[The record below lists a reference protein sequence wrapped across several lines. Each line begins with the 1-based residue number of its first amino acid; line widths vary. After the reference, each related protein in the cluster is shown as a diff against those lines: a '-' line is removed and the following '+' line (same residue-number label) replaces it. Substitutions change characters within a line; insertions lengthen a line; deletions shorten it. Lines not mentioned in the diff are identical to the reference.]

1 MTLTA
6 KQKRNLRAQA
16 HHLHPQILIGRNG
29 VNPEQINQIKHAL
42 IDHELVKIKFNAHK
56 SQKETISKE
65 IVGKT
70 ESIQIELIGN
80 TLIIYKK
87 NPESS
92 KRKINP
98 DSK

>member
-56 SQKETISKE
+56 NQKKTLSKE
-65 IVGKT
+65 IIEQTDSV
-70 ESIQIELIGN
+70 QINLIGN
-80 TLIIYKK
+80 TLIIYRM